1 MPRSHYFLPGCLL
14 LAALAS
20 CSDPVGTETDKSPV
34 ADPGFATTAAT
45 ALSFY
50 QVSGGGLHTCGLTL
64 DGRLYCWGDNV
75 FGELGDGTTTD
86 RLKPVAVAGG
96 LRFRQVS
103 AGSVHTCAVTTDYRA
118 YCWGANEDRGT
129 LGDGTEINR
138 STPVPV
144 AGGLRFRLV
153 DGGSDHTCSVTYP
166 DNKAYC
172 WGYRAEGAVGDGG
185 GGPRLRL
192 TPSAVLGGHQF
203 RQVAAGLDHTCGVT
217 TSNEAFCW
225 GVNRYGQLGD
235 SMQSSGGAAT
245 PSRVAGKHQF
255 RQVDAGTEFSC
266 GVTTSYKAYCWGNGR
281 HGQVGDGKP
290 YLRFWP
296 KPVAGGLSLERVTTG
311 DEHACAETTS
321 NRVYCWGSNAY
332 GQLGDGTIT
341 QRMTPVAVAGG
352 LFFSQ
357 ASAGASHTCARTD
370 SGVAYC
376 WGSNFQSQLG
386 DGTRTDRTKPVRV
399 AGPM

>member
-1 MPRSHYFLPGCLL
+1 MPRSHRYLTGLL
-14 LAALAS
+14 LLTALAS
-20 CSDPVGTETDKSPV
+20 CSDPAGPDPDQSQVTE
-34 ADPGFATTAAT
+34 PGFATTAT

-64 DGRLYCWGDNV
+64 DGRLYCWGDNG

-103 AGSVHTCAVTTDYRA
+103 AGRVHTCAVTTDYRA

-129 LGDGTEINR
+129 LGDGTETNR
-138 STPVPV
+138 RTPVPV
-144 AGGLRFRLV
+144 VGGHRFRLV
-153 DGGSDHTCSVTYP
+153 DGGEDHTCGVSYP

-172 WGYRAEGAVGDGG
+172 WGYGAEGALGDGRYS
-185 GGPRLRL
+185 PRLRP
-192 TPSAVLGGHQF
+192 TPVAVVGGHQF
-203 RQVAAGLDHTCGVT
+203 RQVAAGYNHTCGAT
-217 TSNEAFCW
+217 ISGEAYCW
-225 GVNRYGQLGD
+225 GVNQYGQLGD
-235 SMQSSGGAAT
+235 SMAHGGT
-245 PSRVAGKHQF
+245 LIPSLVAGKHQF
-255 RQVDAGTEFSC
+255 RQVDAGAEFSC
-266 GVTTSYKAYCWGNGR
+266 GVTTSFKAFCWGNGR

-311 DEHACAETTS
+311 SGHACAETTN

-357 ASAGASHTCARTD
+357 ASAGATHTCAKTD
-370 SGVAYC
+370 SGAGYC
-376 WGSNFQSQLG
+376 WGSNFQYQLG
-386 DGTRTDRTKPVRV
+386 DGTGTDRTRPVRV